1 MCIESDEKGNNSIPD
16 RSKCLELMDLYDML
30 PHIREHSIVVCD
42 VALVIA
48 KAVDIC
54 GCEFNL
60 SRITA
65 ASLLHDITKTRSIKT
80 KERHGE
86 TGEELLNQLG
96 YKSVAALVRE
106 HVVPD
111 DVIGDILSEG
121 EIVCYA
127 DKRVLHDK
135 VVCLDSRFDYLKKK
149 YGKNESSVLRINAME
164 QRMRCIEEKIKRL
177 LKGQSF
183 PGWES
188 FLDFEGF

>member
-1 MCIESDEKGNNSIPD
+1 MYIESDEKENNSIPD

-42 VALVIA
+42 VALAIA
-48 KAVDIC
+48 KAVEIC
-54 GCEFNL
+54 GLGFNF

-86 TGEELLNQLG
+86 TGEELLDKLG
-96 YKSVAALVRE
+96 YKSIAALVRE

-111 DVIGDILSEG
+111 DVSGDILSEG

-127 DKRVLHDK
+127 DKRVLHDR
-135 VVCLDSRFDYLKKK
+135 VVCLSRRFDYLKKK
-149 YGKNESSVLRINAME
+149 YGKNERSILSINAME

-177 LKGQSF
+177 LKGKSV

-188 FLDFEGF
+188 FLDLEGL